1 MTQPILNPV
10 NLQSLL
16 PLLPAEQ
23 RFARCL
29 GEGKPCEVGNGKLPD
44 LQKPIEIESGDAAN
58 VVRGEVIRFF
68 AYGGDG
74 KNPVRGSVIDLQGAW
89 ISGDLD
95 LTHANIPYALFFG
108 HCHFAD
114 SVVMQHAECAALNL
128 GGSHLAKGLQA
139 DGLTTK
145 GGVYLRKG
153 FSAHDEDLCE
163 GFSADDEVRLSGAS
177 IGGQLDCVGGEFHNP
192 KGFAL
197 VVEHAKIG
205 EGLHWRRIKGEGVV
219 NLSSAKAGVLAD
231 DLDSWKP
238 FKVILDGFTYDQIVG
253 PTDADSRLKW
263 LANRPRKLP
272 DGTPLSFSPLPYE
285 QAAKVLFGMGHDND
299 AWQIL
304 LEKERIR
311 MRREKESGGTFSPV
325 AHEAAANVL
334 FAMGRGREAR
344 DTLWEKEDLLT
355 KRGDFPRWWRV
366 GRRVWDF
373 LAGYGYRPWKRTF
386 ARSLAVILFGA
397 AVFAFADHHGNIVP
411 AHPVVMVNEDY
422 KGKIAPAGDM
432 RPTRAAPD
440 AIPEYPEFNALVF
453 SLDVFTPSAV
463 FHQEES
469 WAPRSENK
477 SWRMSLSLLLIVAS
491 ATLALCLLWLAALGL
506 LCLVPALARHW
517 ESLWRRGVG
526 VFLTAGL
533 LAFFSAEATWWYW
546 IEIAA
551 GWILVPLF
559 LLSVTGV
566 LRPRQSSGEKG

>member
-1 MTQPILNPV
+1 MTQGVLNPV
-10 NLQSLL
+10 KL
-16 PLLPAEQ
+16 PSDLNPAEKK
-23 RFARCL
+23 FAACL
-29 GEGKPCEVGNGKLPD
+29 GERKPCVVGNGKLPD

-95 LTHANIPYALFFG
+95 LTHANIPYALLFG
-108 HCHFAD
+108 NCHFAD

-238 FKVILDGFTYDQIVG
+238 FKVILDGFTYDQFVNVN
-253 PTDADSRLKW
+253 PVNAKSRIEW
-263 LANRPRKLP
+263 LANRPSKLP
-272 DGTPLSFSPLPYE
+272 DGIPLSFSPLPYE
-285 QAAKVLFGMGHDND
+285 QAAKALFGMGHASD
-299 AWQIL
+299 ARKIL
-304 LEKERIR
+304 LEKERQLSEHGKWKWWQKPLR
-311 MRREKESGGTFSPV
+311 W
-325 AHEAAANVL
+325 
-334 FAMGRGREAR
+334 
-344 DTLWEKEDLLT
+344 LWEK
-355 KRGDFPRWWRV
+355 
-366 GRRVWDF
+366 
-373 LAGYGYRPWKRTF
+373 LAGYGYQPARTF
-386 ARSLAVILFGA
+386 VAGLIVIAVGFG
-397 AVFAFADHHGNIVP
+397 VFWFADESGRIVP
-411 AHPVVMVNEDY
+411 HQ
-422 KGKIAPAGDM
+422 PAALASVKYQYGRIPSETPGETVARKFPGYPGFNPLLFSADIFV
-432 RPTRAAPD
+432 PLLNLHQEPFWYPAPD
-440 AIPEYPEFNALVF
+440 GGRPSWFRAPKGEGF
-453 SLDVFTPSAV
+453 SLWF
-463 FHQEES
+463 
-469 WAPRSENK
+469 
-477 SWRMSLSLLLIVAS
+477 LL
-491 ATLALCLLWLAALGL
+491 
-506 LCLVPALARHW
+506 
-517 ESLWRRGVG
+517 E
-526 VFLTAGL
+526 
-533 LAFFSAEATWWYW
+533 WWYW
-546 IEIAA
+546 FQIAA
-551 GWILVPLF
+551 GAVLTSMF
-559 LLSVTGV
+559 LLSVTGL

>member
-1 MTQPILNPV
+1 MTQGVLNPV
-10 NLQSLL
+10 KL
-16 PLLPAEQ
+16 PSDLNPAEKK
-23 RFARCL
+23 FAACL
-29 GEGKPCEVGNGKLPD
+29 GEGKPCVVENGKLPD

-74 KNPVRGSVIDLQGAW
+74 KNPVRGSVIDLRGAW

-95 LTHANIPYALFFG
+95 LTHANIPYALLFG
-108 HCHFAD
+108 NCHFAD

-219 NLSSAKAGVLAD
+219 NLLSAKAGVLAD

-263 LANRPRKLP
+263 LANRPSKLP
-272 DGTPLSFSPLPYE
+272 DGTLLFFSPLPYE

-344 DTLWEKEDLLT
+344 GILWEKEDLLT
-355 KRGDFPRWWRV
+355 ERGDFPRWWKF

-386 ARSLAVILFGA
+386 AISSLVIAIGAGVFWCANEAGRMVPHQPAALASVKYQYGRIPSETPGETVARKFPGYPGFNPLLFS
-397 AVFAFADHHGNIVP
+397 ADIFVP
-411 AHPVVMVNEDY
+411 LLNLHQEPFWY
-422 KGKIAPAGDM
+422 P
-432 RPTRAAPD
+432 APD
-440 AIPEYPEFNALVF
+440 GGRPSWFRAPKGEGF
-453 SLDVFTPSAV
+453 SLWF
-463 FHQEES
+463 
-469 WAPRSENK
+469 
-477 SWRMSLSLLLIVAS
+477 LL
-491 ATLALCLLWLAALGL
+491 
-506 LCLVPALARHW
+506 
-517 ESLWRRGVG
+517 E
-526 VFLTAGL
+526 
-533 LAFFSAEATWWYW
+533 WWYW
-546 IEIAA
+546 FQIAA
-551 GWILVPLF
+551 GAVLTSMF
-559 LLSVTGV
+559 LLSVTGL